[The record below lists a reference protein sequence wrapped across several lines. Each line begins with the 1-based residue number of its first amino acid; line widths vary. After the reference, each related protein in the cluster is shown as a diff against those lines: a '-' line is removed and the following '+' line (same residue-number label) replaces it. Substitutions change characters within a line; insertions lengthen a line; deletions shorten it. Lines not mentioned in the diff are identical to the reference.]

1 MMFREWHPRSQEKK
15 AFQERRCNIQFELL
29 FKAEENEVLELTLG
43 FSNVEDIGDLDK
55 CSLAEVVGKK
65 VWSEWA

>member
-1 MMFREWHPRSQEKK
+1 M
-15 AFQERRCNIQFELL
+15 FQERRCNIQFELL
-29 FKAEENEVLELTLG
+29 FKVEENEVLELTLG

-65 VWSEWA
+65 V